1 MRNNEFS
8 IYKEDY
14 MKIKITITMVIAIS
28 LTLGLITGCTNK
40 ISDTNEKYILLNRF
54 LVSRRLVK
62 ENIRINRK

>member
-40 ISDTNEKYILLNRF
+40 VSGTNEKYILLNRF

>member
-1 MRNNEFS
+1 
-8 IYKEDY
+8 